1 MSPEE
6 KFARVIKKAL
16 NPFMDLNMNREQ
28 LRFTEQHEALDEH
41 KKVEV
46 PDPRLPRSVL
56 RMLREGSDFKPES
69 RKIVES
75 LV

>member
-6 KFARVIKKAL
+6 KFARVMKKAL
-16 NPFMDLNMNREQ
+16 NPFIDLNMNRDQ
-28 LRFTEQHEALDEH
+28 FRFSEHDALDEH
-41 KKVEV
+41 KNVEV

-69 RKIVES
+69 RELIQG

>member
-16 NPFMDLNMNREQ
+16 NPFIDLNMNRDQ
-28 LRFTEQHEALDEH
+28 FRFSEHDTLDEH

-69 RKIVES
+69 REIVEG

>member
-6 KFARVIKKAL
+6 KFARVMKKAL
-16 NPFMDLNMNREQ
+16 NPFIDVNMNRDQFRYSEHEQ
-28 LRFTEQHEALDEH
+28 LDEH
-41 KKVEV
+41 KFVEV

-56 RMLREGSDFKPES
+56 RMFREGTDFKPES
-69 RKIVES
+69 RHIVEG